1 MSVGKASGVRAGAAT
16 TTVTSRPKMNLLA
29 QIQKGAQLKT
39 TDKGTSANSS
49 NSSSSS
55 SSSSSSRSSSG
66 KDAGKSGRSSGANG
80 GKPKLDFLSQIKQG
94 KKLKRKSVKQKKPP
108 PRVKGGAPRMD
119 LFAQIK
125 MGSSKLKKVDHEKL
139 KKEKAEAP
147 KDGGGGGG
155 GIMDALRMAVN
166 KNRSAIAGRNCSDS
180 EDSDD
185 DEYWSD

>member
-49 NSSSSS
+49 SSSSS
-55 SSSSSSRSSSG
+55 SSSSG

>member
-1 MSVGKASGVRAGAAT
+1 
-16 TTVTSRPKMNLLA
+16 
-29 QIQKGAQLKT
+29 
-39 TDKGTSANSS
+39 
-49 NSSSSS
+49 
-55 SSSSSSRSSSG
+55 
-66 KDAGKSGRSSGANG
+66 
-80 GKPKLDFLSQIKQG
+80 
-94 KKLKRKSVKQKKPP
+94 
-108 PRVKGGAPRMD
+108 MD

-125 MGSSKLKKVDHEKL
+125 MGGSKLKKVDHEKL

-147 KDGGGGGG
+147 KDSGGGGGG